1 VTCPVSCAHTAH
13 QVAPDSPHPPHV
25 VGSAISRVARSEART
40 TPVMVMH
47 PRLSAMEYEDTGSQQ
62 SVDGGA
68 NGRWDVENGRPL
80 R

>member
-1 VTCPVSCAHTAH
+1 
-13 QVAPDSPHPPHV
+13 
-25 VGSAISRVARSEART
+25 
-40 TPVMVMH
+40 MVMH

-62 SVDGGA
+62 SVDGEA